1 MEKFISIRNFAQ
13 YLTEIF
19 GQAGD
24 TLTNKKLQK
33 ILYYVQAWHLVYFNS
48 QLFDETPEAWV
59 HGPVYPSVY
68 QQYKKFKFK
77 QIEINEN
84 CTKQKTNELFSTFNF
99 SVDKK
104 EFLEEVLKFYG
115 GKSAL
120 ELELATHREK
130 PWIEARRGLEDYDV
144 ASNPIKL
151 DTMKEYY
158 TALRDKKINSVS

>member
-1 MEKFISIRNFAQ
+1 MEKLISIREFAQ

-19 GQAGD
+19 GLSGD

-48 QLFDETPEAWV
+48 QLFNEAPEAWV

-68 QQYKKFKFK
+68 QQYKKFQFMP
-77 QIEINEN
+77 IEIDEN
-84 CTKQKTNELFSTFNF
+84 STKQKTDVLFNSFNLSTDQKQFM
-99 SVDKK
+99 
-104 EFLEEVLKFYG
+104 EEVLKFYG

-130 PWIEARRGLEDYDV
+130 PWIEARRGLADYEI
-144 ASNPIKL
+144 ASYPIKI
-151 DTMKEYY
+151 DTMKDYY
-158 TALRDKKINSVS
+158 TALKDKKLK